1 MTTQNASSHC
11 QMSHEVKNHL
21 QLRSTALEGIFFNIL
36 TPLWYL
42 LPQDK
47 LYSPLL
53 SCFSCVQLFV
63 TPRNYNPLAPLSM
76 EFFRQEYWSGLP
88 CPPPGDLPGPGI
100 EPVSLTSPALAGGCF
115 CFVFLPL
122 VPPGKPVFPTDYTF
136 FYPSLSDSLS
146 FKVTF
151 SQSEMLIW
159 SLIKQML

>member
-1 MTTQNASSHC
+1 
-11 QMSHEVKNHL
+11 MSNSVRPQRWQPTRLLCPWGSPGKNSGVGCHFLLQCLKVKSESEVA
-21 QLRSTALEGIFFNIL
+21 QLCL
-36 TPLWYL
+36 TLSDPM
-42 LPQDK
+42 D
-47 LYSPLL
+47 YSP
-53 SCFSCVQLFV
+53 SSPLFMGF
-63 TPRNYNPLAPLSM
+63 LG
-76 EFFRQEYWSGLP
+76 QEYWSGLP
-88 CPPPGDLPGPGI
+88 FLPPGDLPDSGI

-136 FYPSLSDSLS
+136 FYPSVSDSLS